1 VVALRLRYDPTLP
14 ALLSALV
21 LSAAT
26 FDGEA
31 ALGHAA
37 ALAALGPH
45 PWGSPRAGAAAQYV
59 AAQLR
64 GAGLREVTVE
74 AFEARGRRG
83 ANVVAVLPGTG
94 AEIVVVGAHHDTA
107 PEAPGAYDDGGG
119 VGVLIEAARV
129 LARGRARHRTLVFVS
144 FDGEEAWAV
153 GDGTQDTLVA
163 GSREYVRSLGPRARD
178 VAAVFVIE
186 MCGWK
191 GGTPVLHPIAYAD
204 PLLPSAYVISPAW
217 VVAAAQRG
225 ARQAASPLGVGD
237 RWISWLYQASV
248 RTVRARLY
256 GDDLAFLQAGLP
268 AVFTSDSTF
277 TSFYPWYHQRNDTAD
292 KLDPAALARM
302 GRAVVGAVEE
312 LAVAPRGPARQPHW
326 FAALGAM
333 LTGPWLYAAGA
344 ATLLPRVVR
353 MALTRG
359 IPAGLVLQAGL
370 FGLLLWRHPVV
381 TLWVFLLPNLL
392 AGFLRPA
399 VSLFTLVPLAA
410 LAALGV
416 SAWARGFARGLWIAS
431 WELVIAFVALVL
443 LWLTAGRARPTARA
457 PRMRQLRAH
466 DRPGTRAVTSGR

>member
-1 VVALRLRYDPTLP
+1 LRYDPRLP

-31 ALGHAA
+31 ALRHAA

-64 GAGLREVTVE
+64 AAGLRDVTVQ
-74 AFEARGRRG
+74 AFESRGLRG

-94 AEIVVVGAHHDTA
+94 AEVIVVGAHHDTA
-107 PEAPGAYDDGGG
+107 PQAPGAYDDGGG
-119 VGVLIEAARV
+119 VGVLIETSRV
-129 LARGRARHRTLVFVS
+129 LARGPARRRTLVFVS
-144 FDGEEAWAV
+144 FDGEEAWAT
-153 GDGTQDTLVA
+153 GHWSIQDTPVA
-163 GSREYVRSLGPRARD
+163 GSREYVRSLGPHARD
-178 VAAVFVIE
+178 VAAAFVIE

-225 ARQAASPLGVGD
+225 ARQAGAPFGIGD
-237 RWISWLYQASV
+237 PWISWLYQASV

-277 TSFYPWYHQRNDTAD
+277 TSFYPWYHQPTDTAD

-312 LAVAPRGPARQPHW
+312 LAKAPRGPARQPDW
-326 FAALGAM
+326 FAAFGGVLA
-333 LTGPWLYAAGA
+333 GPWLYIAGA

-353 MALTRG
+353 MAATRG
-359 IPAGLVLQAGL
+359 IPAGLVLQATL

-392 AGFLRPA
+392 AGFGRPA
-399 VSLFTLVPLAA
+399 WSLLTLAPLAA
-410 LAALGV
+410 LAALGL
-416 SAWARGFARGLWIAS
+416 SAWARGFASGLWIAP
-431 WELVIAFVALVL
+431 WEVVMALVALAL
-443 LWLTAGRARPTARA
+443 LWLTARRAGPAARKSRGSLGKRPATAPASLRARPRA
-457 PRMRQLRAH
+457 
-466 DRPGTRAVTSGR
+466 